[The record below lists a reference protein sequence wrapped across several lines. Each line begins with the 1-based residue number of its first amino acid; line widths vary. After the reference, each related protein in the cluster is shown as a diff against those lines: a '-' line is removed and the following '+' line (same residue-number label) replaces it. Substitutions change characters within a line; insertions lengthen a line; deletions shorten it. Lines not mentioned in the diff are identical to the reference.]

1 MPTGSSAFLE
11 ALVDARVTHIFANL
25 GSDHPALLE
34 TIAAARSVGREVLTL
49 ITCPTEMVALSAAHG
64 FAQVSGIAQAV
75 VVHVDCGTQSL
86 AGAVHNAA
94 KGRVP
99 VLIYAGTSPFGQH
112 GEMRGSRNEFAQWL
126 QDVFD
131 QRGLVRGF
139 VKYDNEFRSAETV
152 REVTH
157 RALRFAYSDPKGP
170 AYLVGAREVMEA
182 PVSAEPAVETHWN
195 GISAGALPP
204 EAAMT
209 IARSLVASRRPL
221 VVTSYAGRRP
231 EAVKELVRLCE
242 RLSIGVLESVPSYA
256 NFPHDH
262 ALYVGNRWNDPH
274 QEPHLAQAD
283 VVLVVDSDVPWIPV
297 HSQPNRRAVLYHI
310 DVDPLKS
317 QMPLAAVSSRY
328 AYQVDAET
336 ALRQINSA
344 LDGLRHPGELIAERL
359 ADYERRHDSRVRDL
373 QERERPRAGVVTPE
387 YLTAC
392 LRQKLGSDALILN
405 EGVSNYQVICDHLR
419 PTRSGTLFAS
429 GGASLGWNGGAA
441 IGAKLARPEKTVVA
455 LSGDGSYMFSIPS
468 SVHWMAR
475 RYATPFLQI
484 IYNNG
489 GWKSPK
495 LSLLA
500 VHPSGHGSRAGD
512 IGVSFAEAP
521 DYIGI
526 AAAAGGAFGRR
537 VRRPEELDSALDA
550 ALDAVRVERR
560 AAVLD
565 VELPSL

>member
-11 ALVDARVTHIFANL
+11 ALADARVTHLFANL

-34 TIAAARSVGREVLTL
+34 AIAAATSSGREVPKL
-49 ITCPTEMVALSAAHG
+49 ITCPTEIVALSAAHG

-75 VVHVDCGTQSL
+75 VVHVECGTQSL
-86 AGAVHNAA
+86 AGAIHNAA

-99 VLIYAGTSPFGQH
+99 VLIYAGTSPFSQH
-112 GEMRGSRNEFAQWL
+112 GEAKGGRNEFAQWL

-139 VKYDNEFRSAETV
+139 VKYDNEFRSADTI

-157 RALRFAYSDPKGP
+157 RALRFAYSDPMGP
-170 AYLVGAREVMEA
+170 VYLMAAREVMES
-182 PVSAEPAVETHWN
+182 PVSTQPSVETHWN
-195 GISAGALPP
+195 AISASALPS
-204 EAAMT
+204 EAVKA
-209 IARSLVASRRPL
+209 IASNLVAARRPL
-221 VVTSYAGRRP
+221 VVTSYLGRRP
-231 EAVKELVRLCE
+231 GAVQELVKLCE
-242 RLSIGVLESVPSYA
+242 RLAIGVMESVPSYV

-262 ALYVGNRWNDPH
+262 ALYLGNRWNDASQDPN
-274 QEPHLAQAD
+274 LAEAD
-283 VVLVVDSDVPWIPV
+283 VVLVIDSDVPWIPL
-297 HSQPNRRAVLYHI
+297 HNRPKEQAILHHI

-317 QMPLAAVSSRY
+317 QMPLSGISSRY

-344 LDGLRHPGELIAERL
+344 LGGLQCPTESMEKRRARYERL
-359 ADYERRHDSRVRDL
+359 HAARVLAL
-373 QERERPRAGVVTPE
+373 QELERPRDDVVTPE
-387 YLTAC
+387 FLTAN
-392 LRQKLGSDALILN
+392 LRKKLGTDAVVMN

-419 PTRSGTLFAS
+419 ATRSGSLFAS
-429 GGASLGWNGGAA
+429 GGSSLGWNGGAA
-441 IGAKLARPEKTVVA
+441 IGAKLARPESTVVA
-455 LSGDGSYMFSIPS
+455 LTGDGSFMFSIPS

-475 RYATPFLQI
+475 RYGAPFLQVV
-484 IYNNG
+484 YNNG

-495 LSLLA
+495 LSMLA
-500 VHPSGHGSRAGD
+500 VHPVGYGSKSGD
-512 IGVSFAEAP
+512 IGVSFAEPP
-521 DYIGI
+521 DYVGI

-550 ALDAVRVERR
+550 ALHAVRVERR

-565 VELPSL
+565 VHLPPL